1 MTAMDAGPAAL
12 LGAVLGGLL
21 TGGAAVGAQVWA
33 SHSQANAAKEAYL
46 QQDRVW
52 HRDQRLEAH
61 HAFLNQVNRLTMAIA
76 AVKQAGPGAPTEK
89 ELSDLLANTV
99 DAFNRV
105 EFVVSKSSYD
115 LGAKI
120 LAAADKRLEN
130 PANFDAVLQ
139 EMGEAS
145 QNYRESAKAELRA

>member
-1 MTAMDAGPAAL
+1 MTEMDAGLAAL
-12 LGAVLGGLL
+12 LGAAIGGLL
-21 TGGAAVGAQVWA
+21 GGGAAVGAQVWA

-46 QQDRVW
+46 RQDQVW
-52 HRDQRLEAH
+52 HRGQRLEAH

-76 AVKQAGPGAPTEK
+76 AVKHGGPGAPTEK
-89 ELSDLLANTV
+89 ELSDLLAKTV

-105 EFVVSKSSYD
+105 ELVVSKSSYD

-130 PANFDAVLQ
+130 PANFDAVLR

-145 QNYRESAKAELRA
+145 QNYREVAKAELKA

>member
-1 MTAMDAGPAAL
+1 MTAMDAGLAAL
-12 LGAVLGGLL
+12 LGATIGGLV

-33 SHSQANAAKEAYL
+33 SRSQANAAKEAYL

-61 HAFLNQVNRLTMAIA
+61 HVFLNQVNRLMKAIA
-76 AVKQAGPGAPTEK
+76 GLKQAGPGAPTEK
-89 ELSDLLANTV
+89 ELSDLLVETV

-105 EFVVSKSSYD
+105 ELLVSKNSYD

-145 QNYRESAKAELRA
+145 QNYREAAKAELRA

>member
-1 MTAMDAGPAAL
+1 MDAGLAAL
-12 LGAVLGGLL
+12 LGATIGGLV

-33 SHSQANAAKEAYL
+33 SRSQANAAKEAYL

-61 HAFLNQVNRLTMAIA
+61 HAFLNQVHRLTMAIA
-76 AVKQAGPGAPTEK
+76 AVKQGGPDAPTTK
-89 ELSDLLANTV
+89 ELSDVLAKTV

-105 EFVVSKSSYD
+105 ELVVSQASYD

-130 PANFDAVLQ
+130 RANFDAVLQ

-145 QNYRESAKAELRA
+145 LNYRESAKAELKA

>member
-1 MTAMDAGPAAL
+1 MTAMDAGQAAL
-12 LGAVLGGLL
+12 LGGAIGGLL
-21 TGGAAVGAQVWA
+21 GGGAAVGAQVWA
-33 SHSQANAAKEAYL
+33 SHTQANAAKEAYL

-76 AVKQAGPGAPTEK
+76 AVKQGEPDALTTK
-89 ELSDLLANTV
+89 ELSDVLARTV

-105 EFVVSKSSYD
+105 ELVVAQTSYD

-120 LAAADKRLEN
+120 LAAADKRLED

-145 QNYRESAKAELRA
+145 QKYREAAKAELRA

>member
-1 MTAMDAGPAAL
+1 MTTMDAGLAAL
-12 LGAVLGGLL
+12 LGATIGGLL
-21 TGGAAVGAQVWA
+21 GGGAAVGAQVWA
-33 SHSQANAAKEAYL
+33 SRSQAKVAQAAYV

-76 AVKQAGPGAPTEK
+76 AVKQGGPDAPTTK
-89 ELSDLLANTV
+89 ELSDVLAKTV

-105 EFVVSKSSYD
+105 ELVVSKYSYH

-145 QNYRESAKAELRA
+145 QSYREAAKAELLA